1 MGARYRRGAGT
12 SGGEDP
18 NFIHAANWLVKLPV
32 VAVIVSVWQ

>member
-1 MGARYRRGAGT
+1 MGARYRRGAGI

-18 NFIHAANWLVKLPV
+18 NVIHAGDWLVKLLA